1 MISIHEDRIVYK
13 YFGIIC
19 KIVHMATQAK
29 IVMLGDSGTGK
40 SSILERLIRNRFN
53 PRNRPTQVTGMNTFV
68 MKIEGRS
75 SPIKFQIWDTAGQEK
90 YHSMASFY
98 YKDAVAAV
106 VVLDIT
112 NLSSFDGAKR
122 WIEELKNARGEDI
135 NIILVGNKSDLIE
148 DQKINIKDA
157 KLYAD
162 EIGATFFSSSAKDN
176 INIREIFEEVG
187 MLIVEGKKLS
197 AKDTTSSSHTKNDS
211 NSNRRVTLKESKTK
225 NELKPCC
232 Q

>member
-75 SPIKFQIWDTAGQEK
+75 SPIKFQIWDLTTIEL
-90 YHSMASFY
+90 H
-98 YKDAVAAV
+98 AV
-106 VVLDIT
+106 
-112 NLSSFDGAKR
+112 
-122 WIEELKNARGEDI
+122 
-135 NIILVGNKSDLIE
+135 
-148 DQKINIKDA
+148 
-157 KLYAD
+157 
-162 EIGATFFSSSAKDN
+162 
-176 INIREIFEEVG
+176 
-187 MLIVEGKKLS
+187 
-197 AKDTTSSSHTKNDS
+197 
-211 NSNRRVTLKESKTK
+211 
-225 NELKPCC
+225 
-232 Q
+232 